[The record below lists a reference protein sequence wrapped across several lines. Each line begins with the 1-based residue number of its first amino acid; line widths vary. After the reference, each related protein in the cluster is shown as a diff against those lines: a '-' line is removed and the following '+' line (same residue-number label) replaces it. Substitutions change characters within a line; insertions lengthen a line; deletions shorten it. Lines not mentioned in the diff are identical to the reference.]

1 MIYKDFLIFL
11 DIDGVMVPMKNW
23 KKSNILDDKFT
34 EFSSKSVDSLNKIL
48 TENTIIILTTS
59 HRFNFSINEWLDIFK
74 KRGLKISK
82 MEISNYNGKN
92 RKDEILKWFEENSCD
107 NYIIIDDDKSL
118 NDLPKEMKEN
128 LILTSP
134 LIGLTKNLIK

>member
-1 MIYKDFLIFL
+1 MIKI
-11 DIDGVMVPMKNW
+11 GVNFPKENVKLP
-23 KKSNILDDKFT
+23 
-34 EFSSKSVDSLNKIL
+34 SKWNKI
-48 TENTIIILTTS
+48 TKSIYNNEKNYAILTGK
-59 HRFNFSINEWLDIFK
+59 INNIIVVDLD
-74 KRGLKISK
+74 
-82 MEISNYNGKN
+82 N
-92 RKDEILKWFEENSCD
+92 KDPEFTALKWFEENSCD